1 MIEDLLT
8 DYMGPGLILIVLT
21 TFTLLL
27 SRDWRWIISAFFIQY
42 LGVFLLVI
50 GLWPLPMAVTKLIA
64 GLITVGVLW
73 TAWISSRALT
83 RGDETKDN
91 PYIPFLGSSVISTQ
105 SGNIFRLFAAGI
117 VLLAAISSVP
127 TVVGAL
133 TGIGSEQALG
143 ALLLIGL
150 GLLHLG
156 FTAHPFRVV
165 VGLLT
170 VLSGFEVIYAAIE
183 SSVLIAG
190 LLTGVTM
197 GLALVGAYL
206 LMIPTQEGNQ

>member
-1 MIEDLLT
+1 MIESYLT
-8 DYMGPGLILIVLT
+8 EAIGPGMILVFVT

-27 SRDWRWIISAFFIQY
+27 SRDWRWVLLAFFIQY

-50 GLWPLPMAVTKLIA
+50 GLWPLPMAVTKLVA
-64 GLITVGVLW
+64 GLISAAVLG
-73 TAWISSRALT
+73 TAWIGIGVDSN
-83 RGDETKDN
+83 GDEVSALQ
-91 PYIPFLGSSVISTQ
+91 YIPFTGSSVITTQ
-105 SGNIFRLFAAGI
+105 SGSIFRFFAAGI
-117 VLLAAISSVP
+117 VVLAAISSMP
-127 TVVGAL
+127 TVVAAIP
-133 TGIGSEQALG
+133 GIGGEQALG

-170 VLSGFEVIYAAIE
+170 ILSGFEVIYAAIE

-190 LLTGVTM
+190 LLTAVTM

-206 LMIPTQEGNQ
+206 MVLPAQESNQ

>member
-1 MIEDLLT
+1 MVEGYLT
-8 DYMGPGLILIVLT
+8 EAIGPGLILVFIT

-27 SRDWRWIISAFFIQY
+27 SRDWRWVIPAFFIQY

-50 GLWPLPMAVTKLIA
+50 GLWPLPMAVTKLVA
-64 GLITVGVLW
+64 GLISAAVLG
-73 TAWISSRALT
+73 TAWIGIRESSGGA
-83 RGDETKDN
+83 ETSAN

-105 SGNIFRLFAAGI
+105 SGNIFRFFAAGI
-117 VLLAAISSVP
+117 VVLAAISSGP
-127 TVVGAL
+127 TVEAAIP
-133 TGIGSEQALG
+133 GIESEQVLG

-156 FTAHPFRVV
+156 FTAYPFRVV

-170 VLSGFEVIYAAIE
+170 ILSGFEVIYAAIE

-190 LLTGVTM
+190 LLTAVTM

-206 LMIPTQEGNQ
+206 MVIPTQESNQ